1 MLVIPRDD
9 MMGNRSIS
17 CFTIS
22 RASSNQM
29 HACDLVASSSFTL
42 RFATHHATCIYDLV
56 SSIPL
61 DLLQWLASTPLLSLF
76 HKIIIAEESN
86 LVISKSNVEL
96 SLDPSQSTVG
106 YA

>member
-1 MLVIPRDD
+1 
-9 MMGNRSIS
+9 MGNRSIS

-22 RASSNQM
+22 RALSNQL
-29 HACDLVASSSFTL
+29 HACHLFASSSFTSL
-42 RFATHHATCIYDLV
+42 RFAKNHATCIYDLV

-61 DLLQWLASTPLLSLF
+61 DLLQWLASTSLLSLF
-76 HKIIIAEESN
+76 HEIIITEESD